1 MGSFDG
7 AEVCEPVALYLLNK
21 IKPLL
26 SASNVG
32 FYRDNGLAIAHKSNG
47 PKIDRL
53 REDII
58 SLFKDE
64 GLSITI
70 DMDLI
75 KTNFLDVFFN
85 LNTGRYFPF
94 KKPNNTP
101 LYTHSKSNHPLSI
114 IKQLSSRSNKR
125 ILSLSCD
132 ETWF

>member
-32 FYRDNGLAIAHKSNG
+32 FYRDNGLAIVHKSNG

-101 LYTHSKSNHPLSI
+101 LYTHTQNPTTHC
-114 IKQLSSRSNKR
+114 Q
-125 ILSLSCD
+125 SLSNCH
-132 ETWF
+132 

>member
-32 FYRDNGLAIAHKSNG
+32 FYRDNGLAIVHKSNG

-94 KKPNNTP
+94 KKPNSTP
-101 LYTHSKSNHPLSI
+101 LYTHTQNPTTHC
-114 IKQLSSRSNKR
+114 Q
-125 ILSLSCD
+125 SLSNCHQGA
-132 ETWF
+132 TNAF